1 MDHAATH
8 RNTVDVVLPVYAG
21 NLEVLTQSVSEL
33 HQALLG
39 LADAYRPTLVISING
54 PGTERIESM
63 ARRLAD
69 AHPLVRV
76 FTTERAGKGWGVFSA
91 WAASQAE
98 IVSYMDVDL
107 ATDLG
112 ALPALLEAVRK
123 GADFAIGSRYR
134 EGARMERTLKRLFL
148 SKVYHRVLINGFL
161 GVPLTDVQCGFK
173 ACRRPAALA
182 LIPKVKDR
190 KWFFEAEMLYYA
202 YRAGYRIEEIPVVW
216 RESSKSSLHLV
227 HASLEF
233 FHGVMRL
240 KLSGSRAGR
249 GGPPGCGSA

>member
-1 MDHAATH
+1 VGRQATH
-8 RNTVDVVLPVYAG
+8 RDTVDVVLPVYHG
-21 NLEVLTQSVSEL
+21 NLEILAESVSVL
-33 HQALLG
+33 HRALLG
-39 LADAYRPTLVISING
+39 LAEAYRPALVVSING
-54 PGTERIESM
+54 PGIERIESM

-69 AHPLVRV
+69 AYPLVRV
-76 FTTERAGKGWGVFSA
+76 FTTQHAGKGWGVFSA
-91 WAASQAE
+91 WAASEAE

-107 ATDLG
+107 ATDLE
-112 ALPALLEAVRK
+112 ALPALLEAVRD

-202 YRAGYRIEEIPVVW
+202 YKAGYRIEEIPVVW
-216 RESSKSSLHLV
+216 RESSKSSLHLLQ
-227 HASLEF
+227 ASLEF

-249 GGPPGCGSA
+249 GSRLGCGSA